1 MCGVTATVYNLL
13 NYWRFLMRR
22 RSKMTRKRSKKMFTK
37 HARKVHK
44 RNLHAHPMR
53 GGFRV

>member
-1 MCGVTATVYNLL
+1 M
-13 NYWRFLMRR
+13 
-22 RSKMTRKRSKKMFTK
+22 RKRFKISKKKSRKSFSK

>member
-1 MCGVTATVYNLL
+1 M
-13 NYWRFLMRR
+13 
-22 RSKMTRKRSKKMFTK
+22 RKRFKMGRKHSKKMFKK

-53 GGFRV
+53 GGFRI